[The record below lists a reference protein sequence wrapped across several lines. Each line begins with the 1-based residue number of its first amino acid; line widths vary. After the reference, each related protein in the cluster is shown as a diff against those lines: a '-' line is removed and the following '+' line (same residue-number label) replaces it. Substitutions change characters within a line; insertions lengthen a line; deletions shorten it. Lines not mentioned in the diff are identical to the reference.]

1 MTRFV
6 LLLALLLLP
15 PVDASAAFDH
25 EHSAWNA
32 LLAKHVVVT
41 GDRKASQ
48 VRYAGIAADRASFQA
63 YLGALAAVTEHDFKS
78 WPKPQQLAFLINAYN
93 AQMIAL
99 VLTRYPDIRS
109 VWDFGKVFGNPFKRR
124 FFKLLGRDFS
134 LDMLEHETIRAR
146 GVYDE
151 PRIHFAVNCASVGCP
166 MLREEAYTGGRLDA
180 QLEDQTRRFL
190 SDRSRNRY
198 NAQANALEVS
208 EIFRWYRD
216 DFEAGY
222 GGIRSREQF
231 LARYAAELAEAPQ
244 HQQAIREQ
252 KAEIRHL
259 AYDWALNDAR
269 R

>member
-6 LLLALLLLP
+6 LLLALLVLSASN
-15 PVDASAAFDH
+15 ASAEFDH
-25 EHSAWNA
+25 EHRAWSV
-32 LLAKHVVVT
+32 LLAKHVVLI
-41 GDRKASQ
+41 GNGKASQ
-48 VRYAGIAADRASFQA
+48 VRYAGITADRASFQA
-63 YLGALAAVTEHDFKS
+63 YLDTVATVTEQDFRA
-78 WPKPQQLAFLINAYN
+78 WTKPQQLAFLINAYN

-99 VLTRYPDIRS
+99 ILTRYPDIRS

-124 FFKLLGRDFS
+124 FFKLLGRDVS
-134 LDMLEHETIRAR
+134 LDMIEHETIRAR
-146 GVYDE
+146 GAYDE

-166 MLREEAYTGGRLDA
+166 MLREEAYTAGRLDA

-208 EIFRWYRD
+208 EIFRWYRE

-222 GGIRSREQF
+222 RGIRSREQF
-231 LARYAAELAEAPQ
+231 FARYSAELADSPQ
-244 HQQAIREQ
+244 QRHAISEQ
-252 KAEIRHL
+252 KVEIRHL
-259 AYDWALNDAR
+259 AYDWTLNDAR